1 MSRQSLLSQFRKK
14 PGPPPTGKGTL
25 IGVRL
30 QPPELARVDVWIA
43 AQDDAPSR
51 PEAIRRILDKT
62 LPSESAPA
70 ASPASKP
77 AARKQAKPA
86 AKPPRSRPAKAGS
99 KRESS

>member
-30 QPPELARVDVWIA
+30 QPPELARVDAWIA

-62 LPSESAPA
+62 LPAESAPA
-70 ASPASKP
+70 VTAANKP
-77 AARKQAKPA
+77 AARKQAKR
-86 AKPPRSRPAKAGS
+86 AKRKDKST
-99 KRESS
+99 